1 MLFRNSIFIIIISL
15 VIFYGLDL
23 TSPTNNYARNDTNN
37 IKDKTKSAGA
47 LHAEGNKLFNQGKY
61 KESIKVWIEE
71 LEITPKNANTHNNI
85 GIAYCY
91 LGDYESAVLY
101 HKKAIEL
108 NINFGHGYFSLS
120 RAYIG
125 LGKNEEAKQVISKAI
140 DLNYSPYDSYYLL
153 GTVHKSLKEYEE
165 ARDALLKS
173 LEFKKNPYT
182 YYLLG
187 DVYFE
192 MKDYKQAKDAYH
204 KALEYD
210 EILSSDGTLDELYSS
225 IGLVNE
231 KLGDVKEA
239 ERAYKRAKEIEMGN
253 PPLIFN
259 KWYLIVSVSG
269 LIIFLVI
276 IYVTKLYKIKGIK
289 LKTRMSYALVL
300 CLFFTILALWQT
312 GGEIQVIWK
321 GVLLGSFLGVPF
333 CFYYKKWIDSKIQ
346 GTKIFYE
353 EGQRY
358 KYLLWMIP
366 LFILL
371 RLFIR
376 SGLGEKFLEA
386 KWPMLGIVFSW
397 FIAQVF
403 VLFYIFK
410 IERKLG
416 KPIVEDEQ

>member
-1 MLFRNSIFIIIISL
+1 MLSL
-15 VIFYGLDL
+15 VIFCSFDM
-23 TSPTNNYARNDTNN
+23 TRPTDSHSLNET
-37 IKDKTKSAGA
+37 DKINVNTKSAGA
-47 LHAEGNKLFNQGKY
+47 LHAEGLRLYRQGRY
-61 KESIKVWIEE
+61 KEAIEVWLEE

-85 GIAYCY
+85 GIAYYY
-91 LGDYESAVLY
+91 LGDYESSVLY

-108 NINFGHGYFSLS
+108 NNNFGHGYFSLG
-120 RAYIG
+120 RAYIEV
-125 LGKNEEAKQVISKAI
+125 GKNEEAKQALSKAI
-140 DLNYSPYDSYYLL
+140 ELRFKPYGAFYLL
-153 GTVHKSLKEYEE
+153 GTAHKSLKEYEE

-173 LEFKKNPYT
+173 LEFKKDPYT

-192 MKDYKQAKDAYH
+192 MKDYKQAKDTYH
-204 KALEYD
+204 KALETKNKAFAG
-210 EILSSDGTLDELYSS
+210 ELAKLYSS

-239 ERAYKRAKEIEMGN
+239 EKAYKKAKETEMGK

-300 CLFFTILALWQT
+300 SLFFTILALWQT

-321 GVLLGSFLGVPF
+321 GLLLGCFLGVPF
-333 CFYYKKWIDSKIQ
+333 CLYYMKWIDSKLQ

-353 EGQRY
+353 KGQRY

-376 SGLGEKFLEA
+376 HDLGEKFLEA

-403 VLFYIFK
+403 VLFYIIK